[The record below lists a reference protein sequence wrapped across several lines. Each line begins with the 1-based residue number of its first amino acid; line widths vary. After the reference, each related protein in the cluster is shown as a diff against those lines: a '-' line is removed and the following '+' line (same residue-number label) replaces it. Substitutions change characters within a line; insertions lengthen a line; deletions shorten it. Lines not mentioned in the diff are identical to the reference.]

1 MGMKKGLRR
10 LSALCHDAKRI
21 MSVLFAYSFAVRFIF
36 ALRFSFLVFFFTP
49 TLLCGDCT
57 D

>member
-1 MGMKKGLRR
+1 MKKRLRR
-10 LSALCHDAKRI
+10 LSASCHAAKRI
-21 MSVLFAYSFAVRFIF
+21 MSVPFAYDCAVRFII

-49 TLLCGDCT
+49 TLLCGNCT

>member
-1 MGMKKGLRR
+1 MSKCLRR
-10 LSALCHDAKRI
+10 FVASCHGAKCTV
-21 MSVLFAYSFAVRFIF
+21 SVSLACYCAVRFII

-49 TLLCGDCT
+49 ALICGNCT